1 MLCLAA
7 GIGLIWCV
15 VPGAARFHELI
26 SDEGTE
32 SFTASFG
39 MLGLIGGLS
48 FLVLL
53 LGLGSILATYAIWLL
68 RKIIKTGPA
77 RG

>member
-7 GIGLIWCV
+7 GIGLIWRV
-15 VPGAARFHELI
+15 VPGAKHFHELL

-39 MLGLIGGLS
+39 IMGIFGGLG

-53 LGLGSILATYAIWLL
+53 LGLGIILATYAIWLL